1 MNKPSS
7 NHLALR
13 RLFLRGL
20 FASFGAVV
28 ALVFPFLARAQD
40 SLLWKTNY
48 YTITG
53 ATLGEIRQSLR
64 QSRPWKNKSTVDGM
78 TDWRIE
84 WRYQVAP
91 SNGACQC
98 SSVTTKTTITTTL
111 PHWKAPTNAPPAV
124 TNAWVRYFT
133 ALAKHEAGHAQ
144 LALDAVAEQHQR
156 IHELTEEPDCATLR
170 KRINDLAGQIVDDYR
185 KRDKE
190 YDQRTDHGVKQ
201 GAVLRL
207 SRLHSEGKRE

>member
-1 MNKPSS
+1 MTDAQNS
-7 NHLALR
+7 
-13 RLFLRGL
+13 
-20 FASFGAVV
+20 
-28 ALVFPFLARAQD
+28 LV
-40 SLLWKTNY
+40 WKTNY
-48 YTITG
+48 YSITG
-53 ATLGEIRQSLR
+53 GTLGEIRQSLW

-98 SSVTTKTTITTTL
+98 SSFTTKTTITTTL

-144 LALDAVAEQHQR
+144 LALDAVAEQHAR
-156 IHELTEEPDCATLR
+156 ISELTEEPACAAL
-170 KRINDLAGQIVDDYR
+170 KKKIDDLAGKIMDDYR

-190 YDQRTDHGVKQ
+190 YDQRTEHGIKQ
-201 GAVLRL
+201 GAVLFGLRP
-207 SRLHSEGKRE
+207 RVDRKRE